1 MQGFIQNLEDRIR
14 WKSGTK
20 QKHNMLPSAP
30 IACFQK
36 AMLLLLEDPSV
47 ALPTPAILNKM
58 E

>member
-1 MQGFIQNLEDRIR
+1 MQGLVQNLEDRIR

-47 ALPTPAILNKM
+47 ALPTPVI
-58 E
+58 